1 MKIDEELKQ
10 YIEEFIFPKYK
21 ENDKAHNIE
30 HIEYVINR
38 SLKFAS
44 TVNNIDY
51 NMVYTIAA
59 YHDIGHHI
67 DAKNHEKVSAQILLK
82 DDNLKNFFDS
92 EKIKTISEAI
102 EDHRASL
109 EYEPR
114 SIYGKIVSSADR
126 NTDIDSILKRTY
138 SYRMKHMR
146 VASLEEIIE
155 ISRQH
160 IINKFGKDGY
170 AKGKMY
176 FTDKEYEEFLNSVEE
191 LTEDKEKFKKLYMK
205 VNNLPLTYLINRIE
219 TYIPFKEQE
228 EKDKELFLEFT
239 KHFDDV
245 LTRDNMLGHITA
257 SAFVVNED
265 LTKTLVVKHNI
276 YDGFVYPGGHAD
288 GESNLLSVS
297 IREVFEETGLNV
309 TPLIDDIF
317 AFHAFPI
324 KGHIKNEKYVS
335 SHIHFDVLYLLVAKN
350 SDMDKIR
357 ILESENSKVKWID
370 LEDSYNDEI
379 VDWLRPMTKKVVEKI
394 KRLELKE

>member
-1 MKIDEELKQ
+1 
-10 YIEEFIFPKYK
+10 
-21 ENDKAHNIE
+21 
-30 HIEYVINR
+30 
-38 SLKFAS
+38 
-44 TVNNIDY
+44 
-51 NMVYTIAA
+51 
-59 YHDIGHHI
+59 
-67 DAKNHEKVSAQILLK
+67 
-82 DDNLKNFFDS
+82 
-92 EKIKTISEAI
+92 
-102 EDHRASL
+102 
-109 EYEPR
+109 
-114 SIYGKIVSSADR
+114 
-126 NTDIDSILKRTY
+126 
-138 SYRMKHMR
+138 
-146 VASLEEIIE
+146 
-155 ISRQH
+155 
-160 IINKFGKDGY
+160 
-170 AKGKMY
+170 MY

-394 KRLELKE
+394 KRLELKEWKRLYYVVQKNLYQNFSS